1 MKTYSFDKKHNHW
14 LHLILVA
21 AEIAVIILFAFC
33 TNLDE
38 GSINT
43 GENQATF
50 DAQNDVVQH
59 TLNTKYPMYMDIHA
73 MIFVG
78 FGFLMVFLK
87 TNCWSGV
94 GFNFLIA
101 CWAIQINILM
111 QRFWEMALVD
121 NRFVAIDLN
130 MDTLIKA
137 DYGAAACL
145 ITFGA
150 IMGKC
155 TFTQIFIL
163 ATMEMIFYSLNVTIC
178 KGIL

>member
-1 MKTYSFDKKHNHW
+1 
-14 LHLILVA
+14 
-21 AEIAVIILFAFC
+21 
-33 TNLDE
+33 
-38 GSINT
+38 
-43 GENQATF
+43 
-50 DAQNDVVQH
+50 
-59 TLNTKYPMYMDIHA
+59 

-111 QRFWEMALVD
+111 LRFWEMALID
-121 NRFVAIDLN
+121 NRFVKIELN
-130 MDTLIKA
+130 LTTLISA

-155 TFTQIFIL
+155 SFSQIFIL
-163 ATMEMIFYSLNVTIC
+163 ATLEMIFYSLNVTVC